1 MVLIPVTDI
10 HIYLLFVLIY
20 KTGNMLLKKV
30 GRVVPVS
37 GFCNNENI
45 NRRHNSAN
53 LITNSLFWLQVKGI
67 SVFIMF
73 PWKNNNK
80 MREAI

>member
-1 MVLIPVTDI
+1 
-10 HIYLLFVLIY
+10 
-20 KTGNMLLKKV
+20 LKKV

-53 LITNSLFWLQVKGI
+53 LITNTLLVTS
-67 SVFIMF
+67 
-73 PWKNNNK
+73 
-80 MREAI
+80 